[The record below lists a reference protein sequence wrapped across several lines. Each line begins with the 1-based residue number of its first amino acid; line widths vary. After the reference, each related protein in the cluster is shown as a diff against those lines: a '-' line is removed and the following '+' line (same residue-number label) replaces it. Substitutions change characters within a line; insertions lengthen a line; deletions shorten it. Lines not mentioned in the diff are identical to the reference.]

1 MMRLNF
7 LMLLAVVFSAML
19 LVHTEYQTRSLF
31 MQIEAARKEKARLEV
46 EHERLQLERRSQATP
61 LRVEQIAR
69 LQLQMRMTN
78 PAITQYVP
86 LPGTPA
92 AAAAAA
98 SAASAQEGKP

>member
-1 MMRLNF
+1 MMRLN
-7 LMLLAVVFSAML
+7 LLLVLSVVFSAMW

-69 LQLQMRMTN
+69 VQLQMRMTN

-86 LPGTPA
+86 LPGSPA
-92 AAAAAA
+92 AVSAA
-98 SAASAQEGKP
+98 SAAATSEGQP